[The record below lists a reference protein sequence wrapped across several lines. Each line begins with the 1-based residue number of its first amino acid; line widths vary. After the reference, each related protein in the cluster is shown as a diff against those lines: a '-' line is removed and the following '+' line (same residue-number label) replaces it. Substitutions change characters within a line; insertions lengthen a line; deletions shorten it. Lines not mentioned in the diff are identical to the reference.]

1 MKPKKILFPFISIL
15 IGIFLSFTILELI
28 FRVLPTRD
36 SLMQLPV
43 NQTNPVI
50 RFKENRDVIWSHG
63 ANFSI
68 VTKKHVNN
76 YGFLNDQNYFTE
88 DNSPLLAII
97 GDSYVEAAQVE
108 NKDALHGI
116 LSQAAAGKAR
126 VYSFG
131 ASGSALSTYL
141 AYAKYATEEFN
152 ATALVFI
159 IVGNDFDES
168 LTKYKDAPG
177 FHYFSSASDR
187 LNLVRKDYQPTLIK
201 RLSRQA
207 ALIRYLV
214 LNILLNWQSM
224 GNIFVTDTEN
234 AEEKYV
240 GNTRANVD
248 EERISD
254 SKKAV
259 NRFFEE
265 LPLQTNLGV
274 DKILFVIDGMR
285 PHLYNPM
292 ALRKANG
299 SYFDLMR
306 KYFIEVAVNKGYEV
320 IDMQPVFIMKHKSE
334 GIRFEIPSDGHWNE
348 DGHRLVAE
356 KIKASTVYRALFKSV
371 WIQPAY
377 RSLDSIQQRL

>member
-201 RLSRQA
+201 RLSRQS
-207 ALIRYLV
+207 ALIRYLAF
-214 LNILLNWQSM
+214 NMKLNWQSIENM
-224 GNIFVTDTEN
+224 LDKNTDNTDV
-234 AEEKYV
+234 KFI
-240 GNTRANVD
+240 GNTRADFD
-248 EERISD
+248 EQRISD
-254 SKKAV
+254 SKRV
-259 NRFFEE
+259 VDSFFDE
-265 LPLQTNLGV
+265 LPLQTGLGN

-285 PHLYNPM
+285 PHLYNTTT
-292 ALRKANG
+292 LIEANG
-299 SYFDLMR
+299 SYFDYMR
-306 KYFIEVAVNKGYEV
+306 KYFIKIAMNKGYEI
-320 IDMQPVFIMKHKSE
+320 IDMQPVFIKKHSLE
-334 GIRFEIPSDGHWNE
+334 GIRFEFPTDGHWNE
-348 DGHRLVAE
+348 AGHTLAAE
-356 KIKASTVYRALFKSV
+356 KIKSSFIYRTLFEK
-371 WIQPAY
+371 
-377 RSLDSIQQRL
+377 